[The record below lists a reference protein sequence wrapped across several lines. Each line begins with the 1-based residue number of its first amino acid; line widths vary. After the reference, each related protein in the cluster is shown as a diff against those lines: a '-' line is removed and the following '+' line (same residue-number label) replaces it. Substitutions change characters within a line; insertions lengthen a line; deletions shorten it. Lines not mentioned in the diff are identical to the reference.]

1 LCLRR
6 RRRAVGVQISA
17 GDLTLVALYV
27 AGEVDYRRR
36 LHCVVYWVVEEL
48 EDALRNPFC
57 GCKPGWRLGP
67 TGVALYRYGPYSF
80 DVADAL
86 VALKAGG
93 LVEEEAAAAYAPCLD
108 AAVKVYK
115 LRLTERGRDAA
126 RQTAARL
133 PEELT
138 REIKRMLRISL
149 CDFCGH
155 MMKMYKDLDRSPQTT
170 SWPPWTLP
178 NTSGLRFFLHRYVVA
193 TYL

>member
-1 LCLRR
+1 MLRLRR
-6 RRRAVGVQISA
+6 RRRAADVQISA
-17 GDLTLVALYV
+17 RDLALAMLYV

-36 LHCVVYWVVEEL
+36 LHCVVYWIVEEL

-57 GCKPGWRLGP
+57 VCRPGWRLGP

-93 LVEEEAAAAYAPCLD
+93 LVEEEPAAAYAPCLG

-115 LRLTERGRDAA
+115 LRLTERGKKVA

-133 PEELT
+133 LQAETHGEGQ
-138 REIKRMLRISL
+138 KGS
-149 CDFCGH
+149 
-155 MMKMYKDLDRSPQTT
+155 
-170 SWPPWTLP
+170 
-178 NTSGLRFFLHRYVVA
+178 
-193 TYL
+193 